1 MRKTIDINFIKDQ
14 NYLMI
19 SEFNIAVSD
28 DEIDLLK
35 HKIEITRWPDEINNK
50 WSHGTDLNFLKSFC
64 HTWQNDFDWRK
75 HENKINETGSF
86 RFTSNSGLKIHF
98 LHSKSNTNNSL
109 PIVMTHGW
117 PGSVQEFLKIIPM
130 LHKAAPMPIDIICP
144 SLPGFGFS
152 DKPTEPGMNSKE
164 IAKIQHELV
173 LALGYKKYVVQGGDW
188 GATVSKWMAELYP
201 EYCIGIHS
209 NMVLAWPPA
218 DKDPSENVTD
228 QEQK

>member
-98 LHSKSNTNNSL
+98 LHSKSNPDTRITYFQPLINNLDEEFPDISNPQTIYPRSL
-109 PIVMTHGW
+109 I
-117 PGSVQEFLKIIPM
+117 SSSNNDFIFSLISII
-130 LHKAAPMPIDIICP
+130 
-144 SLPGFGFS
+144 
-152 DKPTEPGMNSKE
+152 
-164 IAKIQHELV
+164 
-173 LALGYKKYVVQGGDW
+173 
-188 GATVSKWMAELYP
+188 LY
-201 EYCIGIHS
+201 
-209 NMVLAWPPA
+209 
-218 DKDPSENVTD
+218 
-228 QEQK
+228 

>member
-35 HKIEITRWPDEINNK
+35 HKIELTRWPDEINNK

-86 RFTSNSGLKIHF
+86 RFTSDSGLKIHF
-98 LHSKSNTNNSL
+98 LHSKSNTSNSL
-109 PIVMTHGW
+109 PIVMT
-117 PGSVQEFLKIIPM
+117 L
-130 LHKAAPMPIDIICP
+130 
-144 SLPGFGFS
+144 SLIHIS
-152 DKPTEPGMNSKE
+152 EPTRP
-164 IAKIQHELV
+164 
-173 LALGYKKYVVQGGDW
+173 
-188 GATVSKWMAELYP
+188 
-201 EYCIGIHS
+201 
-209 NMVLAWPPA
+209 
-218 DKDPSENVTD
+218 
-228 QEQK
+228 

>member
-19 SEFNIAVSD
+19 SEFNITVSD

-35 HKIEITRWPDEINNK
+35 HKIGLTRWPVEINNK

-98 LHSKSNTNNSL
+98 LHSKYNPL
-109 PIVMTHGW
+109 
-117 PGSVQEFLKIIPM
+117 QAFFLF
-130 LHKAAPMPIDIICP
+130 LAYY
-144 SLPGFGFS
+144 LLY
-152 DKPTEPGMNSKE
+152 
-164 IAKIQHELV
+164 QLRLLV
-173 LALGYKKYVVQGGDW
+173 PHPKL
-188 GATVSKWMAELYP
+188 
-201 EYCIGIHS
+201 
-209 NMVLAWPPA
+209 
-218 DKDPSENVTD
+218 
-228 QEQK
+228 